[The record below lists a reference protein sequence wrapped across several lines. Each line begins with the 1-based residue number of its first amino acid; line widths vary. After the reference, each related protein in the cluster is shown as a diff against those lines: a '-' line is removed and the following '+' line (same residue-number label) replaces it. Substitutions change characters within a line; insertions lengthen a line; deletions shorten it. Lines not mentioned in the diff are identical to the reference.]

1 MVDFLIT
8 AIAYVSVGVIII
20 AFVHEGI
27 ELFKEVWKNKNE

>member
-8 AIAYVSVGVIII
+8 TIAYVSVVIIMI